1 MVALISQQAL
11 VRPVQ
16 GTGQTGAIQT
26 TTQTTQICVF
36 NPESSPPLSSS
47 IQEGL
52 GGEAAADHCP

>member
-1 MVALISQQAL
+1 MASLNSQQAS

-16 GTGQTGAIQT
+16 HRQQIAAA
-26 TTQTTQICVF
+26 QICVF
-36 NPESSPPLSSS
+36 NPEPSPPLSSS